1 MAVPDINMNEII
13 WDSATLY
20 YGKFDLT
27 SIDTL
32 MTQLKGK
39 ELGLSDGGVKF
50 TSTPD
55 IRQIPVQGHLDRNIS
70 S

>member
-1 MAVPDINMNEII
+1 MAVPDINMNEIV

-27 SIDTL
+27 NIDTL

-55 IRQIPVQGHLDRNIS
+55 IR
-70 S
+70 